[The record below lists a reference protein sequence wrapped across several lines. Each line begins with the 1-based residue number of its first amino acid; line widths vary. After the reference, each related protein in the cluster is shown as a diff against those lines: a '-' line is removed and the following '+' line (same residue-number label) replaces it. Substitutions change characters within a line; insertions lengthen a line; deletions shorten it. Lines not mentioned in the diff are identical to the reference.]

1 MLAQAGSAPRRTA
14 ARRREAGPDQ
24 PWPRVAL
31 AAAAIPAARH
41 GHARLRP
48 RAGEGAA
55 RGPAALREARQ
66 GRGRRRGPAW
76 EGATAPSRA
85 ESRGEEERAVPR
97 GWKEGRRRSG
107 AVRVGGRKEEALASH
122 LRPASRSPAREQGR
136 RGEGGRRGREEA
148 EGREEQHRLLP
159 CRRAGECG
167 PPPSPLGELHAA
179 ARAGELWAGSARP
192 SSLPAERAPLPP
204 RAAPPL
210 LVLLPRRGGPRR
222 RRAPPSSLSL
232 RAPRHGRR
240 SARRR
245 SSMAATSP
253 AAGGGLMRSESRR
266 RARAGAAVGVH
277 ERRVEGGP
285 RACAAEGGGRSASRR
300 GGMAAG

>member
-1 MLAQAGSAPRRTA
+1 M
-14 ARRREAGPDQ
+14 
-24 PWPRVAL
+24 
-31 AAAAIPAARH
+31 
-41 GHARLRP
+41 
-48 RAGEGAA
+48 
-55 RGPAALREARQ
+55 
-66 GRGRRRGPAW
+66 
-76 EGATAPSRA
+76 
-85 ESRGEEERAVPR
+85 PR

-148 EGREEQHRLLP
+148 EGREERPSSLAVG
-159 CRRAGECG
+159 RAR
-167 PPPSPLGELHAA
+167 AA
-179 ARAGELWAGSARP
+179 ARAGELRAGSARP

-266 RARAGAAVGVH
+266 RARSGTAVGVH
-277 ERRVEGGP
+277 ERRAEGGP